1 MTMCCACNAPY
12 LRADSQTHVP
22 TQRLAPLRCSAA
34 PLPNA
39 APSCSA
45 SATHRKARYDRPLS
59 LHRRTT
65 FLAPSRHPGI
75 ARNAAG
81 RLPSAAPVVREH
93 PGAPDHATGIKIL
106 HVPVLGYWVLY
117 LLSII

>member
-93 PGAPDHATGIKIL
+93 PGAPDHATGIKIVVHL
-106 HVPVLGYWVLY
+106 R
-117 LLSII
+117 